1 MVKIGEKPPEV
12 FINSELIF
20 AYRGKLEVNPCF
32 DAGSIVLFPKTDYFC
47 FSKL

>member
-1 MVKIGEKPPEV
+1 MVKIGKKPPEV
-12 FINSELIF
+12 FIKGELIF
-20 AYRGKLEVNPCF
+20 ACRDKLDGNLCF